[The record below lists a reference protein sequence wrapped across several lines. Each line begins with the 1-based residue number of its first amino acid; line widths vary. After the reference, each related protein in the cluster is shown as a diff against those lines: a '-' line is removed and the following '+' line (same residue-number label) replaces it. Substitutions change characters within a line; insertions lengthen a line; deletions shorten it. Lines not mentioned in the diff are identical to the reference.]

1 MQVVVHLDLLQV
13 RSEDLFALILV
24 VGVGL
29 FCTDG
34 HTRVMQYVVYFIMYK
49 YFIYILLCS
58 CTIYYY

>member
-34 HTRVMQYVVYFIMYK
+34 QTHVIQDLVYVINV
-49 YFIYILLCS
+49 S
-58 CTIYYY
+58 TV